1 MSPLRQ
7 LLFCLPLL
15 GLPLAAAGC
24 NTDDN
29 PFLNP
34 GPIEVAFT
42 TTDLR
47 VGLGTLASTGRAVRV
62 NYSLWLYTTSTAD
75 NKGQFIERGPF
86 EYTLGAGG
94 VITGWEQGIPGMR
107 VGGLRKLVVPP
118 SLGYGSAGSGPIP
131 GNSTL
136 LFEIELLA
144 VE

>member
-1 MSPLRQ
+1 MSRLRQ

-24 NTDDN
+24 DSNN

-34 GPIEVAFT
+34 TIEVAFT

-47 VGLGTLASTGRAVRV
+47 VGTGTLASTGRRVRV
-62 NYSLWLYTTSTAD
+62 NYALWLYTTSTAD

-107 VGGLRKLVVPP
+107 VGGLRKLVIPP
-118 SLGYGSAGSGPIP
+118 SLAYGSAGSGSVP

-136 LFEIELLA
+136 LFEIELLG

>member
-15 GLPLAAAGC
+15 GVPFAAAGC
-24 NTDDN
+24 DTSNN

-34 GPIEVAFT
+34 TFETPFT

-47 VGLGTLASTGRAVRV
+47 VGLGTLASTGRRVRV
-62 NYSLWLYTTSTAD
+62 NYSLWIYTTSTGD
-75 NKGQFIERGPF
+75 LKGQFIERGPF

-118 SLGYGSAGSGPIP
+118 SLAYGSAGSGPIP

-136 LFEIELLA
+136 LFEIELLG

>member
-1 MSPLRQ
+1 VP
-7 LLFCLPLL
+7 F
-15 GLPLAAAGC
+15 AAAGC
-24 NTDDN
+24 DTSDN

-34 GPIEVAFT
+34 TFETAFT

-47 VGLGTLASTGRAVRV
+47 VGTGALAVTGRRVRV
-62 NYSLWLYTTSTAD
+62 NYALWLYTTSTAD

-118 SLGYGSAGSGPIP
+118 SLAYGSSGSGSVP

-136 LFEIELLA
+136 LFEIELLGL
-144 VE
+144 E

>member
-15 GLPLAAAGC
+15 GVPFAAAGC
-24 NTDDN
+24 DTSNN

-34 GPIEVAFT
+34 GPIEAAFT

-47 VGLGTLASTGRAVRV
+47 VGTGTLASTGRRVRV
-62 NYSLWLYTTSTAD
+62 NYSLWLHTTSTAD

-107 VGGLRKLVVPP
+107 VGGLRKLVIPP
-118 SLGYGSAGSGPIP
+118 SLAYGSAGSGSVP

-136 LFEIELLA
+136 LFEIELLG